1 MEEFRSQLRPL
12 FGVEHGGE
20 PLRVELVVWRLGQLV
35 LPLDAQPLQI
45 LTRLQQVLWLQEK
58 NSI

>member
-1 MEEFRSQLRPL
+1 
-12 FGVEHGGE
+12 
-20 PLRVELVVWRLGQLV
+20 VWRLGQLV